1 MRINIH
7 NTTYI
12 FILISFLSGYFEYV
26 YLFLLIIFIHESG
39 HYTFS
44 KIVDFKYS
52 EIIIYPFGVITN
64 YNEDLNVSSNKELF
78 TLIGGITFQLLFVYL
93 IFILYQN
100 NYVTYHTYNIIN
112 NINKILISFNF
123 LPILP
128 LDGGKLINIILDKIF
143 SYKLSFKISIII
155 SIIFT
160 LIFLISKRTY
170 LSLLLTIFLIKCII
184 IEINNLKYKY
194 NKFVLERYLNNY
206 NFKRIKIINNINNL
220 KRDNYH
226 IINNM
231 LEKKYL
237 RKLFDRTEHL
247 C

>member
-1 MRINIH
+1 MKINIH

-12 FILISFLSGYFEYV
+12 FVLLSFLSGYFEYV

-39 HYTFS
+39 HYIFS
-44 KIVDFKYS
+44 KIVNFKYS
-52 EIIIYPFGVITN
+52 EIIIYPFGGITN
-64 YNEDLNVSSNKELF
+64 YNEDLNVSVNKELF
-78 TLIGGITFQLLFVYL
+78 TLIGGITFQLCFVYL
-93 IFILYQN
+93 IFILYKN

-112 NINKILISFNF
+112 NINKLLVSYNF

-128 LDGGKLINIILDKIF
+128 LDGGKLLNIILDKIF
-143 SYKLSFKISIII
+143 PYKLSFKISIII

-160 LIFLISKRTY
+160 IIFLLSKRTY
-170 LSLLLTIFLIKCII
+170 LGLLLTLFLIKCII
-184 IEINNLKYKY
+184 LEINNLKYKY
-194 NKFVLERYLNNY
+194 NKFLLERYLNNY
-206 NFKRIKIINNINNL
+206 NFKKIKIIKNINNL

-237 RKLFDRTEHL
+237 KKLFDRTTYL

>member
-1 MRINIH
+1 M
-7 NTTYI
+7 
-12 FILISFLSGYFEYV
+12 G
-26 YLFLLIIFIHESG
+26 
-39 HYTFS
+39 
-44 KIVDFKYS
+44 
-52 EIIIYPFGVITN
+52 
-64 YNEDLNVSSNKELF
+64 
-78 TLIGGITFQLLFVYL
+78 
-93 IFILYQN
+93 
-100 NYVTYHTYNIIN
+100 
-112 NINKILISFNF
+112 
-123 LPILP
+123 
-128 LDGGKLINIILDKIF
+128 LDKIF

>member
-26 YLFLLIIFIHESG
+26 YLFLLIIFILESG

-44 KIVDFKYS
+44 KIVDFKYI
-52 EIIIYPFGVITN
+52 EIIIYPFGGITN

>member
-1 MRINIH
+1 M
-7 NTTYI
+7 
-12 FILISFLSGYFEYV
+12 
-26 YLFLLIIFIHESG
+26 IIFIHESG

-52 EIIIYPFGVITN
+52 EIIIYPFGGITN

>member
-1 MRINIH
+1 MKKKD
-7 NTTYI
+7 
-12 FILISFLSGYFEYV
+12 
-26 YLFLLIIFIHESG
+26 
-39 HYTFS
+39 S
-44 KIVDFKYS
+44 K
-52 EIIIYPFGVITN
+52 
-64 YNEDLNVSSNKELF
+64 
-78 TLIGGITFQLLFVYL
+78 
-93 IFILYQN
+93 
-100 NYVTYHTYNIIN
+100 
-112 NINKILISFNF
+112 FNF